1 MRLLCDLSQYF
12 HLFFVQGF
20 SNCAEYSFE
29 LCFLYKAV
37 CVIIE
42 FLKRLDQFILSVLL
56 EASIGQKRRQI
67 CHCEV
72 AFVLFIDLIHQLLLF
87 DLSDVVL
94 EKSQDTWQIGCL
106 DAAIVA
112 EVEVIKDLLD
122 LRHVVFFEHV
132 ELREVDLQ
140 RVLFARTGGEPRD
153 VKSHEG
159 GSHRLLC
166 LNCLVRLDGS
176 VESGL

>member
-1 MRLLCDLSQYF
+1 MRLLSDLSEYF

-20 SNCAEYSFE
+20 SNRTEYCFE

-37 CVIIE
+37 SIIIK
-42 FLKRLDQFILSVLL
+42 FLKRLNEFILSVLL
-56 EASIGQKRRQI
+56 EASVGQKRRQI

-72 AFVLFIDLIHQLLLF
+72 AFVLFIDLIHQLFLF

-94 EKSQDTWQIGCL
+94 EKSQDARQVSCL
-106 DAAIVA
+106 HAAVVA
-112 EVEVIKDLLD
+112 EVEVIEDLLD
-122 LRHVVFFEHV
+122 LCHVVFFEHV
-132 ELREVDLQ
+132 ELREMDFQ
-140 RVLFARTGGEPRD
+140 RILFARTGREPRD

-166 LNCLVRLDGS
+166 LKRLVRLDSS
-176 VESGL
+176 VESCL